1 MCLDISGFVIRIT
14 LGNYKWETTM
24 IYADLNN
31 DLKFL
36 EGENS
41 FNDKLNNG
49 NAATVLERPDFLDA
63 YSESVANVVE
73 NVSPAVV
80 HVSIKR
86 GVRDRRG
93 REMEVGGSGSGVII
107 TPDGYIVTNCHVVEN
122 ASEVDVI
129 LNDGMHCTAM
139 VVGKDAA
146 TDIAL
151 LSVGQSGLSA
161 IPMGDSG
168 KLRVGQVAIAIGSPL
183 GFQSTVTA
191 GVISALG
198 RSMRSLNG
206 RLIEDIIQTDAALNP
221 GNSGGPLVD
230 SRSRMIGLN
239 TAIIQMAQGICF
251 AIPVNTVRWVVS
263 QLFKE
268 GKVTR
273 GFLGI
278 SGQTIPLPTKVVRY
292 YNLKKESG
300 VQVISVVP
308 DSPADK
314 FGLHEGDVIVYMDEN
329 PIGSVDDVHRLLGKE
344 YIGKPVNIT
353 LLRNWT
359 QIEKL
364 TIPVAEMK

>member
-1 MCLDISGFVIRIT
+1 
-14 LGNYKWETTM
+14 M
-24 IYADLNN
+24 INSYSHY

-36 EGENS
+36 EGDDAYIGKTDGAS
-41 FNDKLNNG
+41 RVD
-49 NAATVLERPDFLDA
+49 VLERPDFLDA
-63 YSESVANVVE
+63 YSEAVANVVD
-73 NVSPAVV
+73 NVAPSVV

-93 REMEVGGSGSGVII
+93 RDTEVGGSGSGVVI

-129 LNDGMHCTAM
+129 FCDSTRCTAL

-151 LSVGQSGLSA
+151 ISVGQSGLTPVA
-161 IPMGDSG
+161 MGDSG

-206 RLIEDIIQTDAALNP
+206 RLIEDILQTDAALNP

-230 SRSRMIGLN
+230 SRGRMIGLN

-263 QLFKE
+263 RLFKE
-268 GKVTR
+268 GKVVR

-278 SGQTIPLPTKVVRY
+278 SGQKIPLPTKAVRY
-292 YNLKKESG
+292 YNLKKDSG
-300 VQVISVVP
+300 VLLVSIVP
-308 DSPADK
+308 NSPAHK
-314 FGLHEGDVIVYMDEN
+314 VGLREGDVLVAMDEN
-329 PIGSVDDVHRLLGKE
+329 PVASVDDVHRLLGVE
-344 YIGKPVNIT
+344 SIGRPLNMV
-353 LLRNWT
+353 LLREWNR
-359 QIEKL
+359 IEKL
-364 TIPVAEMK
+364 IVPETAPD

>member
-1 MCLDISGFVIRIT
+1 MVNSNSLYDI
-14 LGNYKWETTM
+14 
-24 IYADLNN
+24 
-31 DLKFL
+31 KFL
-36 EGENS
+36 EGDDTLKVTS
-41 FNDKLNNG
+41 NN
-49 NAATVLERPDFLDA
+49 ASPSAVLERPDFLDA
-63 YSESVANVVE
+63 YSEAVANVVE

-86 GVRDRRG
+86 EMRDRRG
-93 REMEVGGSGSGVII
+93 REMEVGGSGSGVVI

-122 ASEVDVI
+122 AREVDVV
-129 LNDGMHCTAM
+129 LSDSTTCTAM

-206 RLIEDIIQTDAALNP
+206 RLIEGIIQTDAALNP

-292 YNLKKESG
+292 YGLKKESG
-300 VQVISVVP
+300 VQIVSIMSG
-308 DSPADK
+308 SPAHK
-314 FGLHEGDVIVYMDEN
+314 GGLREGDVLVFMDED
-329 PIGSVDDVHRLLGKE
+329 PIASVDDVHRLLGRDS
-344 YIGKPVNIT
+344 IGRSIKMT
-353 LLRNWT
+353 LLRDWAT
-359 QIEKL
+359 KIEKAIVPA
-364 TIPVAEMK
+364 TGVE